1 MHIQFKAAR
10 VVTIGL
16 LVVIYL
22 ALLIHAYAAAAPL
35 TPGDTTIKGQASQEA
50 ADTTVI
56 IVAEGKAGIPE
67 GKDTE
72 EVREAAITNAR
83 EKAILKAAGLYVHPD
98 LVSKEKVYLLKVL
111 KVREGD
117 IFNETKTLSENRDD
131 SGILN
136 VRMEFKIN
144 KGIVEEAISQNLFD
158 DRIIVIT
165 EEKSNKKPTK
175 KRILEQAIISKV
187 KLKGYT
193 VVGYRTMKNDTLTRL
208 IASSGGGA
216 AAVKSLGMY
225 LLANTIIMGSVE
237 ASFSEKTQEIYSA
250 HAKGYARVYN
260 VGSNK
265 SNTITSGQN
274 IKGFGSSEAK
284 ACLDALQKASTSL
297 TEGVMKILSKKEV
310 KNFTLIIRETGGYS
324 SIGKIKGLFSTIPY
338 LKEIKA
344 VKMDLTSEK
353 MVMRVKTG
361 KDVDYLIREIAGL
374 NSFVIENV
382 KGSTIYLEARKLMY
396 RIDFM
401 DNVIYN
407 EIIKK
412 NLRGSLSEG
421 A

>member
-1 MHIQFKAAR
+1 MCIQFKAAR

-35 TPGDTTIKGQASQEA
+35 TSGDTTIKGQASQEA
-50 ADTTVI
+50 ADTAVI

-72 EVREAAITNAR
+72 EARGAAIANAR

-98 LVSKEKVYLLKVL
+98 LVSKEKVYLLKVF
-111 KVREGD
+111 KAKEGD
-117 IFNETKTLSENRDD
+117 IFGETKTLSENRDD
-131 SGILN
+131 GGALN

-175 KRILEQAIISKV
+175 KRILEQEIISKV

-208 IASSGGGA
+208 IASSGRGGA

-250 HAKGYARVYN
+250 HAKGHARVYN
-260 VGSNK
+260 IGSNK
-265 SNTITSGQN
+265 VNTITSGQN
-274 IKGFGSSEAK
+274 IKGFGSGEDK

-297 TEGVMKILSKKEV
+297 TEGTMKILSKKEV
-310 KNFTLIIRETGGYS
+310 KSFTLIIRETGGYS
-324 SIGKIKGLFSTIPY
+324 SIGKIKGLLSAIPY
-338 LKEIKA
+338 LREIKA
-344 VKMDLTSEK
+344 VKMDIISEK
-353 MVMRVKTG
+353 MVMRVKAG

-382 KGSTIYLEARKLMY
+382 KGSTIYLEARKLM
-396 RIDFM
+396 
-401 DNVIYN
+401 
-407 EIIKK
+407 
-412 NLRGSLSEG
+412 
-421 A
+421 